1 MHGAIHRYLLI
12 RKWVQNKSRYDIYN
26 VCTLFATEEDPFGL
40 LHVLLS
46 KAVYHVPYTQEQT
59 NTYNIIIDM
68 VMNLYSFMV
77 LFFSMSKGYSFCL
90 FKGVIVLSQFF

>member
-12 RKWVQNKSRYDIYN
+12 RKTCGYKTNQDMIYIMF
-26 VCTLFATEEDPFGL
+26 CTLFATEEDPFGL

-46 KAVYHVPYTQEQT
+46 KAVYHVPYAREQT
-59 NTYNIIIDM
+59 NTYIIDM